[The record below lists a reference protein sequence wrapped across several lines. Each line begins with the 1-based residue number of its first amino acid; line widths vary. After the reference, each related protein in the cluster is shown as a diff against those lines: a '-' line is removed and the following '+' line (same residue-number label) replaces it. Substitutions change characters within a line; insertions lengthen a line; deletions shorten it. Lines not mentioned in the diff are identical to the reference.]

1 MKVVRDTSKGNRRG
15 GKKYSKHSR
24 RLGTATVGTLR
35 FARSVQ
41 GLDVFTSVGV
51 GIVGC
56 STGQARLALARCL
69 VELFADLEDF
79 ICVLLVTVVIVLLG
93 FLARDAGGLNE
104 RGGGI
109 WESLSVAK
117 LLICAR
123 GGSVGARLVHEG
135 SDEDGLAV
143 GTAVRSDEKLHLLV
157 LLLAIVVLLA
167 VVVLLHVIVHTL
179 AVEIVLKGIF
189 VDVELPAF
197 DGLLEIELHT
207 IVTVV
212 VIIVIVVFVF
222 AVVKTCVGVASGGIM
237 IKVSVGT
244 NTNTRISNL

>member
-1 MKVVRDTSKGNRRG
+1 MVREPSKGNRRG
-15 GKKYSKHSR
+15 GKKYSKDSR
-24 RLGTATVGTLR
+24 RLGTATVCTLR

-41 GLDVFTSVGV
+41 GLDVFASVGV
-51 GIVGC
+51 GIVGG

-79 ICVLLVTVVIVLLG
+79 IFVLLVTVVIVLLG
-93 FLARDAGGLNE
+93 LLARDAGGLNE

-109 WESLSVAK
+109 WEGLSVAE

-123 GGSVGARLVHEG
+123 GGSVGARLVHE
-135 SDEDGLAV
+135 SSNEDGLAV
-143 GTAVRSDEKLHLLV
+143 CTAVRSNEKLHFLV

-167 VVVLLHVIVHTL
+167 VVVLLHVIIHTL
-179 AVEIVLKGIF
+179 AVIIVLKGIV

-207 IVTVV
+207 IVAVVV
-212 VIIVIVVFVF
+212 VIIVVVFVF
-222 AVVKTCVGVASGGIM
+222 AVVETCVGVASGGIM

-244 NTNTRISNL
+244 NTRISKL